1 VSERPWVLVLGCTVG
16 AGGAICQRLLK
27 TSRANII
34 GVHRGNFPE
43 EAAALLATAAES
55 GARCVLLQGDAGR
68 LENIPGLIE
77 QVMGILAG
85 DQLDMV
91 VHSCADGSSGLIRSE
106 DPKIQLHPKQVL
118 KTFEIMAHSF
128 LFWGQ
133 GLVSAGLIR
142 HGGQLLALPNTMDEV
157 VARGF
162 CAIGASKA
170 ALVAY
175 IKYMAN
181 ELGRV
186 GVRTNGLRFGA
197 TPTAAFQRMPT
208 HEATLAAIVDTNP
221 MGRHTTVEDVADI
234 VELLLDPRSA
244 WLNGAVI
251 DFDGGEHFTLGDRLF
266 GLKL

>member
-16 AGGAICQRLLK
+16 AGGAICQRLLQ

-43 EAAALLATAAES
+43 EAAALLATAATS
-55 GARCVLLQGDAGR
+55 GGRCVLIQGDAGR
-68 LENIPGLIE
+68 LENIAGLTE
-77 QVMGILAG
+77 QVIEILAG

-91 VHSCADGSSGLIRSE
+91 VHACADGSSGLIRSD
-106 DPKIQLHPKQVL
+106 DPKVQLHPKQVL

-133 GLVSAGLIR
+133 ALVSAGLIR
-142 HGGQLLALPNTMDEV
+142 RGGQLLALPNTMDEI

-181 ELGRV
+181 ELGRE

-208 HEATLAAIVDTNP
+208 HEATLAAVVEANP
-221 MGRHTTVEDVADI
+221 MGRHTTVEDVADF
-234 VELLLDPRSA
+234 VELLLDPRA
-244 WLNGAVI
+244 GWLNGAVI

>member
-1 VSERPWVLVLGCTVG
+1 MVRPWVLVLGCTVG
-16 AGGAICQRLLK
+16 AGGAICARLL
-27 TSRANII
+27 RGAAANII

-43 EAAALLATAAES
+43 EAAALEAMAAAS
-55 GARCVLLQGDAGR
+55 GARCVLIRGDAGR
-68 LENIPGLIE
+68 LENIAGLTA
-77 QVMGILAG
+77 QVTEILAG
-85 DQLDMV
+85 AQLDMV
-91 VHSCADGSSGLIRSE
+91 VHSCADGSSGLVLSV
-106 DPKIQLHPKQVL
+106 DPKQQLHPKQVL

-133 GLVSAGLIR
+133 ALVGAGLIR
-142 HGGQLLALPNTMDEV
+142 QGGQLLALPNTMDEI

-208 HEATLAAIVDTNP
+208 HEETLAAVVEANP
-221 MGRHTTVEDVADI
+221 MGRHTTVEDVADL
-234 VELLLDPRSA
+234 VELLLDPRAA

-266 GLKL
+266 GLKR

>member
-1 VSERPWVLVLGCTVG
+1 MSERPWVLVLGCTVG
-16 AGGAICQRLLK
+16 AGGAICRRFLE

-43 EAAALLATAAES
+43 EAAALMAIAEAT
-55 GARCVLLQGDAGR
+55 GTRCVLLVGDAGR
-68 LENIPGLIE
+68 LDNIAGLTE
-77 QVMGILAG
+77 QVTAILNG

-91 VHSCADGSSGLIRSE
+91 VHSCADGSSGLVVCD

-133 GLVSAGLIR
+133 ALVNAGLMR
-142 HGGQLLALPNTMDEV
+142 RGGQLLALPNTMDEL

-181 ELGRV
+181 ELGRL

-221 MGRHTTVEDVADI
+221 MGRHTTVEDVADF
-234 VELLLDPRSA
+234 VELLLDPRAA

-266 GLKL
+266 GLKP

>member
-1 VSERPWVLVLGCTVG
+1 MSERPWVLVLGCTVG
-16 AGGAICQRLLK
+16 AGGAISERLLK

-34 GVHRGNFPE
+34 GVHRGNFPN
-43 EAAALLATAAES
+43 EAAALEATAAAS
-55 GARCVLLQGDAGR
+55 GARCVLIIGDAGR
-68 LENIPGLIE
+68 LENIPELTE
-77 QVMGILAG
+77 QVRSILDGA
-85 DQLDMV
+85 QLDMV
-91 VHSCADGSSGLIRSE
+91 VHSCADGSPGLVVSE
-106 DPKIQLHPKQVL
+106 DPKVQLHPKQVL

-133 GLVSAGLIR
+133 ALVNAGLIR
-142 HGGQLLALPNTMDEV
+142 RGGQLLALPNTMDEL

-181 ELGRV
+181 ELAREGI
-186 GVRTNGLRFGA
+186 RTNGLRFGV

-208 HEATLAAIVDTNP
+208 HEAILAAAVSVNP
-221 MGRHTTVEDVADI
+221 MGRHTTVGDVADM

>member
-1 VSERPWVLVLGCTVG
+1 MSERPWVLVLGCTVG
-16 AGGAICQRLLK
+16 AGGAISERLLK
-27 TSRANII
+27 TSRANVI

-43 EAAALLATAAES
+43 EAAALEATAAAS
-55 GARCVLLQGDAGR
+55 GARCALILGDAGR
-68 LENIPGLIE
+68 LDNIAGLAE
-77 QVMGILAG
+77 QVAAILDG

-91 VHSCADGSSGLIRSE
+91 IHSCADGSSGLVLSDE
-106 DPKIQLHPKQVL
+106 PKHQLHPKQVL

-133 GLVSAGLIR
+133 ALVHAGLIR
-142 HGGQLLALPNTMDEV
+142 RGGQLLALPNTMDEV

-181 ELGRV
+181 ELGRL

-208 HEATLAAIVDTNP
+208 HEATLAAVVELNP
-221 MGRHTTVEDVADI
+221 MGRHTTVEDVADL
-234 VELLLDPRSA
+234 VELLLDPRAA

>member
-1 VSERPWVLVLGCTVG
+1 MKERPWVLVLGCTVG
-16 AGGAICQRLLK
+16 AGGAICERLLS
-27 TSRANII
+27 TGGANII
-34 GVHRGNFPE
+34 GVHRGNYPD
-43 EAAALLATAAES
+43 EAAALEATAAAS
-55 GARCVLLQGDAGR
+55 GARCVLLTGDAGR
-68 LENIPGLIE
+68 LENIAGLTE
-77 QVMGILAG
+77 RVQEILAG
-85 DQLDMV
+85 EQLEMV
-91 VHSCADGSSGLIRSE
+91 VHSCADGSSGLVVSD
-106 DPKIQLHPKQVL
+106 DPKLQLHPKQVL

-133 GLVSAGLIR
+133 ALVSANLIR
-142 HGGQLLALPNTMDEV
+142 QGGQLLALPNTMDEI

-208 HEATLAAIVDTNP
+208 HEETLAAVVEANP
-221 MGRHTTVEDVADI
+221 MGRHTTVADVADL
-234 VELLLDPRSA
+234 VELLLDPRAA

-266 GLKL
+266 GLKR